1 MIVDKKVTSNSRLG
15 FIGLGYL
22 GSRIARR
29 LAAAEFPMVVYDR
42 DPEKTKQ
49 FAAAGAAI
57 APSPEKLAADADVV
71 LSCLPSDA
79 AVKAVYFGAGGLLE
93 SAKPGTRLSS

>member
-1 MIVDKKVTSNSRLG
+1 MIIDKTVTSHSRLG

-29 LAAAEFPMVVYDR
+29 LAAAGFPMVVHDR
-42 DPEKTKQ
+42 DREKTR
-49 FAAAGAAI
+49 
-57 APSPEKLAADADVV
+57 ELAALGATVAPNPETLAEEADVV

-79 AVKAVYFGAGGLLE
+79 AVGSCL
-93 SAKPGTRLSS
+93 PGHGQTSRKRQARHVDC